1 MFIDTHAHLYL
12 DQFKNDLAQVIND
25 AKNRNVLKIFLP
37 NIDRSTVSDML
48 ELSKSYPDICYP
60 MIGLHPCNVKQDYMD
75 ELEFIESEL
84 SRNRYYGMGETGID
98 LYWDQQ
104 YREEQIKS
112 FEHQILLAR
121 KNDLPVIIHSREA
134 LDLTIELIEKHQDGR
149 LKGIFHCFNGSLE
162 QCKKVVELNF
172 LMGLGGVISYKNAK
186 LDDMVKWMPIE
197 HMVLETDAPYLAPV
211 PYRGKRNESAYIPE
225 IARKIAEIRAE
236 PVEYIEKRTTIN
248 ALKLFGLDSES

>member
-84 SRNRYYGMGETGID
+84 SRNRYYGIGETGID

-112 FEHQILLAR
+112 FEYQILLAR
-121 KNDLPVIIHSREA
+121 KKDLPVIIHSREA

-172 LMGLGGVISYKNAK
+172 HMGLGGVISYKNAK
-186 LDDMVKWMPIE
+186 LDDMVRWMPIE

-211 PYRGKRNESAYIPE
+211 PYRGKRNQSAYIPE
-225 IARKIAEIRAE
+225 IARKIAEIRSE

>member
-84 SRNRYYGMGETGID
+84 SRNRYYGIGETGID